1 MSNISTMLEEY
12 FPYNKNYK
20 KTNNST
26 SFSQIYDN
34 INDGFDFVE
43 KNKNNQYG
51 TLYIENEETEENDDT
66 NIIIVWFLNKYDI
79 SSRLKTGK
87 EEPGDNEKI
96 KKLMQKHLLEV
107 SVNLSLNENDVNYAV
122 SEKGIH
128 FIKLGNGE
136 NRRIYHV
143 DYEVFDTN
151 LKAAMENFADEVK
164 EFTGVDF
171 IETIAPKRVLH

>member
-1 MSNISTMLEEY
+1 MKEQLTIPHLFFLEEENVVLEI
-12 FPYNKNYK
+12 PK
-20 KTNNST
+20 
-26 SFSQIYDN
+26 QVVYDGLDYVN
-34 INDGFDFVE
+34 EIRE

-79 SSRLKTGK
+79 SSRLKNGK

>member
-1 MSNISTMLEEY
+1 MKEQLTIPHLFFLEEENVVLKI
-12 FPYNKNYK
+12 PK
-20 KTNNST
+20 
-26 SFSQIYDN
+26 QVVYDGLDYVN
-34 INDGFDFVE
+34 EIRD
-43 KNKNNQYG
+43 KNNQYG

-87 EEPGDNEKI
+87 EELGDNKKI

-107 SVNLSLNENDVNYAV
+107 SVNLSLNENDVNYAI

-143 DYEVFDTN
+143 DYEVFDSN